1 MPAIHLPRLRQQV
14 EELVEY
20 YADPEKFL
28 RELGDLFEFYGDHT
42 RRSSQESQKPTAL
55 PVVNVPAPVLRQLL
69 LQLTPYAENAPH
81 TILVLARTFWKQ
93 PVLEYRLLAAQLLGK
108 LPIQEQEEV
117 YRLVDSWTLQNHE
130 EAVLTAIA
138 TSSLETIQKEDPAGL
153 MEKIENWLY
162 PTEEE
167 EKEPDGEEQSAPK
180 KELSPVE
187 RRSQIKLGLIA
198 LQPFVNDYT
207 YQNLPRIYN
216 LLKPLM
222 RQSEKVL
229 RPYLL
234 DLLRPL
240 ARRSPQEVAYILRT
254 ELTES
259 RTANVAWLGRRI
271 LPNLPPE
278 HQTRLR
284 AILFPQDSEE

>member
-117 YRLVDSWTLQNHE
+117 YHLVDSWTLQNHE